1 MRDVDHVAAVAGEL
15 QAANPDRFRVQT
27 LPRDRADQHA
37 AAGPNPKDAVVAV
50 LSVEKGEEELLGKG
64 AAVLVVHVQTDQPA
78 VGVLAEAGEQNG
90 IDIVRRLAEQR
101 VVRDVVDDVDRE
113 THFAEP
119 LALHTIEREKK
130 SARSA
135 SSRSCC
141 CSAGCWRL
149 APFSGETLR

>member
-15 QAANPDRFRVQT
+15 QSANPDRFRVQT

-90 IDIVRRLAEQR
+90 IDGVRR

-119 LALHTIEREKK
+119 LALHTIERERKK
-130 SARSA
+130 RTI
-135 SSRSCC
+135 C
-141 CSAGCWRL
+141 
-149 APFSGETLR
+149 E